1 MSKPLA
7 TKVSTTLSEMSK
19 LGQLAISLPGVMWL
33 VSVTRS
39 QVWMGSRCV
48 KLVLSLS
55 LSHTGHW
62 KFNMAPHGKELSED
76 LKKRI
81 VALHKDGVGYKKI
94 ARPWNWDAAR
104 WPRPYSGLTGQVP
117 LRTGRAMI
125 DQRSWVH
132 VLSVISRGCV
142 WEIDVWVLPAL
153 LQRLKGWGVSL
164 SVLRPFATHCIKL
177 VCMAVVQKEASS
189 KDDAQESP
197 QTVCWRQAD

>member
-1 MSKPLA
+1 
-7 TKVSTTLSEMSK
+7 
-19 LGQLAISLPGVMWL
+19 
-33 VSVTRS
+33 
-39 QVWMGSRCV
+39 MGSRCV
-48 KLVLSLS
+48 KFGVIALTLSYWS
-55 LSHTGHW
+55 LEVQ
-62 KFNMAPHGKELSED
+62 HGTSWQRTLCGSE
-76 LKKRI
+76 KRI

-94 ARPWNWDAAR
+94 AKTLKLSCST

-117 LRTGRAMI
+117 LRTGLAMV

-164 SVLRPFATHCIKL
+164 SVLRPYTAHCIKL
-177 VCMAVVQKEASS
+177 VSWLSSQKEASS